1 MFNVGETRMSK
12 SEYAAFLRGIN
23 VGGNTLVPMERLRRT
38 FETLQFTN
46 VRTVLA
52 SGNVLFE
59 APAMPVATMEKKIEK
74 ALETRLG
81 KNIAVFVRTL
91 DSLQRLA
98 ASGPFKEARV
108 APETRLYVTFLRGRP
123 VKQQVRS
130 NSPGGL
136 RILHVSPGEVLSI
149 VTPAPGTRTIDL
161 MQFLEKEFGDRITTR
176 NYTTILRVLKA
187 RISPDPAA

>member
-1 MFNVGETRMSK
+1 MGKT
-12 SEYAAFLRGIN
+12 EYAAFLRGIN
-23 VGGNTLVPMERLRRT
+23 VGGNTLLPMEELKRAFGTLR
-38 FETLQFTN
+38 FTN

-59 APAMPVATMEKKIEK
+59 SPATPVATIEKKIEK

-81 KNIAVFVRTL
+81 KKIAVFVRTL

-98 ASGPFKEARV
+98 ASEPFMKAGV
-108 APETRLYVTFLRGRP
+108 APQTRLYVTFLP
-123 VKQQVRS
+123 AKPKKSQMWT

-136 RILHVSPGEVLSI
+136 QIFRVTPGEVLSMI
-149 VTPAPGTRTIDL
+149 SLASGARTVDL
-161 MQFLEKEFGDRITTR
+161 MQFLGKEFGDRITTR

-187 RISPDPAA
+187 RIRPAPTA

>member
-1 MFNVGETRMSK
+1 MSK

-149 VTPAPGTRTIDL
+149 ITPAPGTRTIDL